1 MALAT
6 LASAGPTQREKR
18 FLKSTFKKVKKF
30 TTKTVDKVGDFA
42 DDAIDKTGDFAGDA
56 IDKTGDFAE
65 DVIDKTGD
73 FAEDTY
79 DDVKDAAK
87 DGYKYAK
94 KVGSGVAS
102 ISSKILKAAYL
113 DAKKDFKKISKA
125 AEKRM
130 LFFLTLQVSFLG
142 NLSGQGG

>member
-6 LASAGPTQREKR
+6 LASAGPAQREKR

-79 DDVKDAAK
+79 DDVKDIAK
-87 DGYKYAK
+87 DGYKYGK
-94 KVGSGVAS
+94 KVGSGVAAM
-102 ISSKILKAAYL
+102 SSKYFKAAYKEAKSDFQSL
-113 DAKKDFKKISKA
+113 SDAAD
-125 AEKRM
+125 KRM
-130 LFFLTLQVSFLG
+130 LALVCLLVGLFVHIEVS
-142 NLSGQGG
+142 